1 MKERLDLA
9 LVARGLSESREKA
22 QRLIMA
28 GQVFV
33 NGQRMDKAGAPVADT
48 AQVELR
54 GELPYVSRG
63 GLKLTSALDRFTIDV
78 SGRVCADVGAST
90 GGFTDVLLQRGAAK
104 VYAIDVGYG
113 QLDWK
118 LRSNPRV
125 VVMDRTNIRDVESLP
140 EPAQFAS
147 IDVSF
152 ISLRLVLP
160 VVCQLLTIDANVVV
174 LVKPQFEA
182 GRGKVGKGGVVR
194 DSAVHRAVLIETLE
208 YSASNSWLVRALMAS
223 PLKGAAGKV
232 EFMLHLQIAGPG
244 LPAGIPLQALVE
256 AALAEA
262 REV

>member
-1 MKERLDLA
+1 MKERLDLV

-28 GQVFV
+28 GKVFV

-63 GLKLTSALDRFTIDV
+63 GHKLASALDRFTIDV

-90 GGFTDVLLQRGAAK
+90 GGFTDVILQRGAAK

-125 VVMDRTNIRDVESLP
+125 VVMDRTNIRDVASLP
-140 EPAQFAS
+140 EPAQFVS

-160 VVCQLLTIDANVVV
+160 VVRQLLTMDADVVA

-194 DSAVHRAVLIETLE
+194 DSAVHRAVLIEMLE
-208 YSASNSWLVRALMAS
+208 YCANNGWLVRALMAS
-223 PLKGAAGKV
+223 PLKGAAGNL
-232 EFMLHLQIAGPG
+232 EFPLHLQIAGPG
-244 LPAGIPLQALVE
+244 LPKGIPHQALVE